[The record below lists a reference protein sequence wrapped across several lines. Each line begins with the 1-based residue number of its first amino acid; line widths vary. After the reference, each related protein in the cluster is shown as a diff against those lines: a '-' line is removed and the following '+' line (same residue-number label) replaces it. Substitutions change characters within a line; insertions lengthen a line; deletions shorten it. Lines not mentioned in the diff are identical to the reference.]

1 MAQFCEYSFKSCNPR
16 TLFAAAVILFSHVL
30 TYRGDFKSIN
40 PALQGAMSSIIEAI
54 PSTTDTEALG
64 AMLLCEI
71 RILYKNADNLT
82 WALGIKDKI
91 MKVHDD
97 LKQKTSD
104 QGVKNAIDD
113 LYLLL
118 GGKE

>member
-1 MAQFCEYSFKSCNPR
+1 MS
-16 TLFAAAVILFSHVL
+16 TLVE
-30 TYRGDFKSIN
+30 T
-40 PALQGAMSSIIEAI
+40 I

-82 WALGIKDKI
+82 WALASKDKI
-91 MKVHDD
+91 IQVHNA
-97 LKQKTSD
+97 LRIKTTDEGIKSS
-104 QGVKNAIDD
+104 VDD

-118 GGKE
+118 GEGKD